1 MLSMA
6 YMHARLRFRERELAR
21 MERELLSPNKDGDEG
36 QADDAEVEHQIP
48 TADVPARAET
58 IG

>member
-6 YMHARLRFRERELAR
+6 CMHARLCFRERELAR
-21 MERELLSPNKDGDEG
+21 MERELLSPNKEGDEG
-36 QADDAEVEHQIP
+36 QADDADSAHQIP
-48 TADVPARAET
+48 EADVPVRAET

>member
-1 MLSMA
+1 MLSI
-6 YMHARLRFRERELAR
+6 YGLHACTLVFRERELAR

-36 QADDAEVEHQIP
+36 QADAEGEHQIP
-48 TADVPARAET
+48 EADVPVRAET